1 MSQFNT
7 ARFRFF
13 IIYCNPVNGGAGT
26 IYYDDLVLIPYARVH
41 FNAGGGSGAPEDM
54 FLLSGN
60 VEIPDTVPVRRG
72 FEFGGWSLTD
82 GGSAPVTSVTV
93 GGSDVELYAIIGH
106 TSERLLDRNDGQPC
120 QSVKRYYR
128 KQSCAYG
135 NCRRPCK

>member
-1 MSQFNT
+1 
-7 ARFRFF
+7 
-13 IIYCNPVNGGAGT
+13 
-26 IYYDDLVLIPYARVH
+26 
-41 FNAGGGSGAPEDM
+41 M

-106 TSERLLDRNDGQPC
+106 TSERLLDGNDGQPC

-135 NCRRPCK
+135 IIAGDLVNNGVTAEYNRLDTYI